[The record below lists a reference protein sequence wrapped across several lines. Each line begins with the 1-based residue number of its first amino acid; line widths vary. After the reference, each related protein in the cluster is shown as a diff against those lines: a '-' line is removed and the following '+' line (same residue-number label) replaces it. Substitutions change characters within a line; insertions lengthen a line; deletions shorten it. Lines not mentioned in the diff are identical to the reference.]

1 MSGLSHSEIAYEEA
15 HINETRQTA
24 CYGVII
30 TSYFIAIVIVGL
42 RMSARRL
49 QRARPSFDDYLSIAG
64 IIFLIPCI
72 CATVGEI
79 ANGIGWH
86 SITLTTHEGVMQMK
100 WQVINLYSYT
110 IFIMTIKLS
119 ILALLA
125 RTFSTAPRGFH
136 ICIYILNGWAILWA
150 IALILAYSFQCQPFS
165 SQWDLSSHC
174 NSSLKLHYYAGI
186 LNAVHDVLIS
196 CLPQRIIWNLHLVA
210 RKRLAVSISFFIG
223 LVATLMGI
231 LKIAYIQGD
240 KSDSYSIAPELI
252 FYATEPLLAS
262 ICSCL
267 PAIPYVFRHVR
278 LDSFHQLSILVR
290 SPNNS
295 KNSGIKKSR
304 NNSRYPSSKGTSTDA
319 VTELA
324 KRSGEVV

>member
-1 MSGLSHSEIAYEEA
+1 MSGPSPSEIAYEEA
-15 HINETRQTA
+15 HINETRQTT

-30 TSYFIAIVIVGL
+30 TFYIIAIVMVGL
-42 RMSARRL
+42 RMAARRL
-49 QRARPSFDDYLSIAG
+49 QRARPSFGDYLYIAG
-64 IIFLIPCI
+64 IIFLIPFI
-72 CATVGEI
+72 CATMGEI

-86 SITLTTHEGVMQMK
+86 SITLTTHEGIMQMK

-110 IFIMTIKLS
+110 ISITTIKQS

-136 ICIYILNGWAILWA
+136 ICYLHTERMGDTLGHR
-150 IALILAYSFQCQPFS
+150 L
-165 SQWDLSSHC
+165 DLGLQLPV
-174 NSSLKLHYYAGI
+174 LKLHYYAGI

-223 LVATLMGI
+223 LIATLMGI
-231 LKIAYIQGD
+231 LKIAYIEGD
-240 KSDSYSIAPELI
+240 KSDSYSIAPALI
-252 FYATEPLLAS
+252 FYAMEPLLAS

-290 SPNNS
+290 SLNNS

-304 NNSRYPSSKGTSTDA
+304 NNSRYPSSRGTSTDA

>member
-1 MSGLSHSEIAYEEA
+1 MSGPSPSEIAYEEA
-15 HINETRQTA
+15 HINETRQTT

-30 TSYFIAIVIVGL
+30 TFYIIAIVMVGL
-42 RMSARRL
+42 RMAARRL
-49 QRARPSFDDYLSIAG
+49 QRARPSFGDYLYIAG
-64 IIFLIPCI
+64 IIFLIPFI
-72 CATVGEI
+72 CATMGEI

-86 SITLTTHEGVMQMK
+86 SITLTTHEGIMQMK

-110 IFIMTIKLS
+110 ISITTIKQS

-136 ICIYILNGWAILWA
+136 ICYLHTERMGDTLGHRLDLGLQLPVSTIL
-150 IALILAYSFQCQPFS
+150 QP
-165 SQWDLSSHC
+165 
-174 NSSLKLHYYAGI
+174 
-186 LNAVHDVLIS
+186 
-196 CLPQRIIWNLHLVA
+196 RIIWNLHLVA

-240 KSDSYSIAPELI
+240 KSDSYSIASALI
-252 FYATEPLLAS
+252 FYAMEPLLAS

-290 SPNNS
+290 SLNNS

-304 NNSRYPSSKGTSTDA
+304 NNSRYPSSRGTSTDA